1 MKKQNGITL
10 IALIITIIIMLILV
24 GVTINVALNG
34 GLFTTAQNAADG
46 TKKEAEKEQLL
57 EAILAA
63 VGTDG
68 EVDFAKVVLPEGFSK
83 VIGKK
88 GVYTGKSG
96 ITYAVNEKTLEI
108 TESSGGSETVNN
120 SMLGTYYSVGGDVS
134 GPIGF
139 SLKENGLAEMIG
151 FFGSDETNLSAMS
164 GTYTYD
170 DTTKKGTITIQVKE
184 EDSTTGELV
193 TNPHELQFEYATIVD
208 ENETIINYILEM
220 NVSDSIFICAKEKYA
235 GLIPLGNN
243 IYENGT
249 TTIEFGTTT
258 IDGSTSG
265 TYIFKFNGTPADS
278 GYEGNYVCYNGNL
291 LWGEE
296 MATVASDYST
306 VTLSDGTVYTLKQ

>member
-1 MKKQNGITL
+1 MKKQRGITL
-10 IALIITIIIMLILV
+10 IALIITIIVMLILV

-34 GLFTTAQNAADG
+34 GLFKTTQLAADG

-68 EVDFAKVVLPEGFSK
+68 EVEFAKVVLPEGFTGSA
-83 VIGKK
+83 
-88 GVYTGKSG
+88 GVYKSTKSG
-96 ITYAVNEKTLEI
+96 TTYAVNKKTLEI

-120 SMLGTYYSVGGDVS
+120 SMLGTYYPVGDELS
-134 GPIGF
+134 GITGF
-139 SLKENGLAEMIG
+139 SLKENGVAEMIG

-193 TNPHELQFEYATIVD
+193 TNPYELQFEYATIVD
-208 ENETIINYILEM
+208 ENETIINYILEI
-220 NVSDSIFICAKEKYA
+220 NVSDSICICAKEKYA

-258 IDGSTSG
+258 IDGSTRG
-265 TYIFKFNGTPADS
+265 TYIFKFNGTPANS

-291 LWGEE
+291 VWGEE